1 MEQLDLI
8 SVSQLIHLSD
18 WARSLIHR
26 YSNYQQV

>member
-18 WARSLIHR
+18 WERSLIHR
-26 YSNYQQV
+26 CSNYQQV